1 MNPLKSR
8 IRNQE
13 NRRKFGFVLKL
24 ILLVLLEYLYE
35 GYKPIQPILQDN
47 IFISYILRAIIF
59 LLSASLIIS
68 FARFIILRFYLKK
81 TDEDKVQ
88 PNFVLGINRIA
99 TLLDV
104 FATLISIMLG
114 FGINPIEF
122 LTSITIVAAAIALL
136 TKDYITNIVNGLI
149 IMFSDQLAVGDKV
162 KIGSQ
167 KGFIQDITLIN
178 LVMKDE
184 AGDMVIIP
192 NNQVLTVD
200 VVNYSRNN
208 TYKVSVEAE
217 LNLTSGLQLE
227 ELEKNLIAILK
238 TYNDAIVLE
247 GANLRILERKANSV
261 LVRYYF
267 PLKTSNQAKE
277 EQIKQ
282 EINKVL
288 ISENYGK

>member
-8 IRNQE
+8 IRIQE

-35 GYKPIQPILQDN
+35 GYAPIQSFLQDN
-47 IFISYILRAIIF
+47 IFVSYILRAIIF
-59 LLSASLIIS
+59 LISASLIIS

-99 TLLDV
+99 TLLNV

-162 KIGSQ
+162 KIGLQ

-178 LVMKDE
+178 MVMKDE

-208 TYKVSVEAE
+208 TYKVSIEAE
-217 LNLTSGLQLE
+217 LNLTSGLKLE

-238 TYNDAIVLE
+238 THNDAVVLE

-267 PLKTSNQAKE
+267 PLKASNQGKE

>member
-162 KIGSQ
+162 KIGLQ

>member
-162 KIGSQ
+162 KIGLQ

-267 PLKTSNQAKE
+267 PIKTSNQAKE